1 MRKIIAMSVVAGL
14 MFSTVMPVLAQQQG
28 APKHDKKP
36 AVQQAA
42 DSYVCPM
49 HPEEKSTKPGK
60 CSKCGMALEK
70 KAAPVVEGKVKKH
83 AGKGMKPEGKSCG
96 ECGEG
101 DDCGG
106 KK

>member
-1 MRKIIAMSVVAGL
+1 MRKMIAMCVVAGL
-14 MFSTVMPVLAQQQG
+14 MLSTAMPLVAQQG
-28 APKHDKKP
+28 SPKRDKKP

-49 HPEEKSTKPGK
+49 HPEEKSTKSGK

-70 KAAPVVEGKVKKH
+70 KSAPVVEGKGKKH
-83 AGKGMKPEGKSCG
+83 EGKGMKHEGKDGCA
-96 ECGEG
+96 CGEG
-101 DDCGG
+101 GDCCG